1 MMRTAI
7 ALGLGVVIA
16 TSAAASADSQ
26 PSKQELAFVKYHCDR
41 KLVICYD
48 RDGELFEYTSTTGKR
63 IAELLPDQVDTG
75 DIVTVVVLTRHDDI
89 DEANISVAFQ
99 GKKLQEVA
107 FDRAMPQ
114 NLGAADRSTSE
125 LEFSGITF
133 RSDPVAEDIL
143 DLAIGFHRAATGA
156 ERPSDS
162 QLTIPVNHGYS
173 YYSVALLV
181 AATFKGDRHVLRDL
195 ETTSDHAIDPGLA
208 LNIFPFG
215 RERGR
220 IGYIRSCGPGPLRLR
235 RCLAD
240 MIGFQLATD
249 LDLRD
254 PTDKLYA
261 GLVFEPVAGLALS
274 GGVSLRKV
282 AVVPA
287 PGALPATEAMTGAAL
302 ADLRYV
308 LRGYVAVTMTFDLLD
323 TISSMGTK
331 IRNVKL
337 PE

>member
-1 MMRTAI
+1 MTRTAMAL
-7 ALGLGVVIA
+7 ALGAVLA
-16 TSAAASADSQ
+16 TSVTTRADAE
-26 PSKQELAFVKYHCDR
+26 PSERELAFVKYHCDR

-48 RDGELFEYTSTTGKR
+48 RDGEPFKSPLNGKP
-63 IAELLPDQVDTG
+63 ITDQLPERVDAG
-75 DIVTVVVLTRHDDI
+75 DVITVVVLIQDDS
-89 DEANISVAFQ
+89 DEENISVAFQ

-107 FDRAMPQ
+107 FDRAPPPLQ
-114 NLGAADRSTSE
+114 VKGEGRTPSE
-125 LEFSGITF
+125 HEFSGITF
-133 RSDPVAEDIL
+133 RSDAVTEDII
-143 DLAIGFHRAATGA
+143 DLTIAFRRAA
-156 ERPSDS
+156 
-162 QLTIPVNHGYS
+162 IPDNKSPETLAVIHVYHGYS

-181 AATFKGDRHVLRDL
+181 AATFKGDRRVLRDL
-195 ETTSDHAIDPGLA
+195 ETTSDHAVDPGLA
-208 LNIFPFG
+208 LNVFPFG

-220 IGYIRSCGPGPLRLR
+220 IGYINTCGPWRTRLK

-282 AVVPA
+282 AVVPNR
-287 PGALPATEAMTGAAL
+287 GALPATEDM
-302 ADLRYV
+302 ADGGPVDMRYV
-308 LRGYVAVTMTFDLLD
+308 LRGYVGVTMTFDLLD

-331 IRNVKL
+331 IRTVKL